1 MPNETDGG
9 NTSTTSEGTQT
20 ADTTATS
27 ESTQTSTTEGLDNL
41 SIDDLMNMDFSGDEK
56 LSEIMSTEHTGLPT
70 LKEILLKGTTEQGRK
85 LISNL
90 RSSYTKKTT
99 ELAQARKDLDNERR
113 AIQLEKEALYSG
125 AFAKKVKE
133 TAAQDISTLDPYDQ
147 EQLMKIIE
155 IESAKKLEQL
165 LSPMQTQMAEQKQIY
180 EAERFITAHP
190 DMKTEAF
197 KAKLVPLIKAKPEM
211 DLETAYWMVK
221 GQLAEDDKATAA
233 KVKEANQAK
242 TKETR
247 QQILKTAGSTNVG
260 ATAPPKNLSPYEA
273 LQWFKNNK
281 K

>member
-9 NTSTTSEGTQT
+9 NTSTTSEGTKT
-20 ADTTATS
+20 ADTTVTS

-41 SIDDLMNMDFSGDEK
+41 SIDDLMNMDFSDDPK
-56 LSEIMSTEHTGLPT
+56 LSEVMSGEHTGLPSF
-70 LKEILLKGTTEQGRK
+70 KEILLNGTTEQGRK
-85 LISNL
+85 LVSNL
-90 RSSYTKKTT
+90 RASYTRRTQ

-125 AFAKKVKE
+125 DFAKKVKE

-165 LSPMQTQMAEQKQIY
+165 LKPMQTQIIEQKQIL

-197 KAKLVPLIKAKPEM
+197 KAKLVPLITKRPDM
-211 DLETAYWMVK
+211 DLETAYWMIK
-221 GQLAEDDKATAA
+221 GQLSEEAKAEAI
-233 KVKEANQAK
+233 K
-242 TKETR
+242 TKDADRTKKIETR
-247 QQILKTAGSTNVG
+247 QQILKTSG
-260 ATAPPKNLSPYEA
+260 APNIGGTKPPKGLTPVEA
-273 LQWFKNNK
+273 MNWFRNNK